1 MTEAATPHPR
11 SPRLRSDESRTG
23 LDGAWAT
30 RDRLHTL
37 LEAVL
42 SVGGDLD
49 VETVL
54 QRIVESAVI
63 LVDAEYGALGVIGD
77 EEQLA
82 RFLTVGDDA
91 TIEGIGDRP
100 SGRGILGFVVRE
112 PHPLRLR
119 DLNTHPNAHG
129 FPPGHPPMRTFLGVP
144 IRTRKKVFGNIYL
157 TEKRGGADFT
167 DEDDA
172 LLRTLAAA
180 AGVVIDNARLNDE
193 ARHREQWMS
202 AGSELTRNL
211 LAGTH
216 PGQVLSTFAATV
228 RSMASADLVMVVAPV
243 TGAAELVVTAADGDR
258 VEQVLGVVLPAKST
272 LTKKMY
278 SSGEVFVSPDIRA
291 DPQAEGSMIA
301 SLGLGPTF
309 MVPLGGPGHIRGI
322 LQVANNAGG
331 TEFAD
336 SVVRTVARF
345 ADHAALALE
354 IAERRWEAELLT
366 VFQDRDRIARDLH
379 DLAIQRLF
387 ATGMM
392 LQSAT
397 RLITDTEA
405 SRRVERAVDDLD
417 ETIKVIR
424 TTIFSLKVRD
434 RAGGPG
440 LRAHPR
446 RDGSGCDNP
455 GVRPEPASGRP
466 VGHFGASRHRRQRHR
481 RTAGSPLQ
489 HHPTRSR
496 RPGRDLG
503 GNRRGCAAP
512 ARHRQR
518 DRDTRQT
525 HATQRLGQHVRTR
538 PRPVR
543 RLHGDAATGRWHD
556 TVVGR
561 APTREPLNLLAL
573 ERTATTWTA
582 DACDARDRGRRG
594 DRHTGPRRPRSRQKL
609 NSLRDVTRRVA
620 GTRTRPDETAR
631 AQRRPRC
638 DGGDQAV
645 GGDAQQPPTD
655 QGACVDGGTQTRRR
669 PMPPVPAPCSALRPR
684 RRDVVR
690 PGPPT
695 GCTTPAVFHSRI
707 CPLGPAT
714 AVLDPECRDRRRISG
729 ACGWCSGLTVPQ
741 PPDAP
746 AQFGA

>member
-440 LRAHPR
+440 LRARILDEMDQAATTLGFGPSLR
-446 RDGSGCDNP
+446 LDGLLDTLVPADIADSAIAVLREALSNITRHAAAGRVEISAEIVADVLHLRVTDNGIGIP
-455 GVRPEPASGRP
+455 DK
-466 VGHFGASRHRRQRHR
+466 
-481 RTAGSPLQ
+481 
-489 HHPTRSR
+489 PTRRSGLDNMYERARALSGDFTVMR
-496 RPGRDLG
+496 RPG
-503 GNRRGCAAP
+503 
-512 ARHRQR
+512 
-518 DRDTRQT
+518 
-525 HATQRLGQHVRTR
+525 
-538 PRPVR
+538 
-543 RLHGDAATGRWHD
+543 
-556 TVVGR
+556 
-561 APTREPLNLLAL
+561 
-573 ERTATTWTA
+573 
-582 DACDARDRGRRG
+582 
-594 DRHTGPRRPRSRQKL
+594 
-609 NSLRDVTRRVA
+609 
-620 GTRTRPDETAR
+620 
-631 AQRRPRC
+631 
-638 DGGDQAV
+638 
-645 GGDAQQPPTD
+645 
-655 QGACVDGGTQTRRR
+655 GGTTLSWVA
-669 PMPPVPAPCSALRPR
+669 PLPASP
-684 RRDVVR
+684 
-690 PGPPT
+690 
-695 GCTTPAVFHSRI
+695 
-707 CPLGPAT
+707 
-714 AVLDPECRDRRRISG
+714 
-729 ACGWCSGLTVPQ
+729 
-741 PPDAP
+741 
-746 AQFGA
+746 